1 MKAFQKTQFDIA
13 TNLLRSIDRE
23 CDCRIWNENNKN
35 EAVYR
40 KLKAA
45 VRAWSYAVTFK
56 YISEEGEVFVSES
69 DIALAKEYELKGS
82 KVDWNG
88 VLHKRYI
95 NDAEYRVS
103 INMGSKII
111 EIEGINDLTAAQN
124 ILSTYKGIF
133 GEAQTNTNP
142 TYTELV
148 LAGKYYE

>member
-1 MKAFQKTQFDIA
+1 MKSFTKTQFNIA
-13 TNLLRSIDRE
+13 ANLLYAIDRE

-45 VRAWSYAVTFK
+45 VRAWSYAVALK
-56 YISEEGEVFVSES
+56 YISEEGEILVSDA
-69 DIALAKEYELKGS
+69 DIELAKEYKLKGS
-82 KVDWNG
+82 KVDWQG

-103 INMGSKII
+103 VNMGSKII
-111 EIEGINDLTAAQN
+111 EIEGINDLTEAQN
-124 ILSTYKGIF
+124 ILSTYKGVF
-133 GEAQTNTNP
+133 GEAQTNANP